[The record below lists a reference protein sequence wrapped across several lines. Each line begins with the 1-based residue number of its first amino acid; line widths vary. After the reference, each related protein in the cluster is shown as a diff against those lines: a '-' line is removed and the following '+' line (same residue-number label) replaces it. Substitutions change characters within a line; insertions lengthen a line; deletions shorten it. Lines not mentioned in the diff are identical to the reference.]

1 MKKRIAL
8 LAFCAAMVFVLAG
21 CDFITSLFWP
31 KVTLADAKEAWTAFG
46 SSFGAAMSTCT
57 VDNGSTSSAQKYKN
71 AAGTLSYETPVSSA
85 YPSISIF
92 TFTGYSESAS
102 LYKLSGTLTM
112 NVTSVST
119 ATMAFDIDM
128 DHASKPVKK
137 IAGTVPISPAPTDT
151 LKFNNE
157 EFTIADLN
165 SP

>member
-8 LAFCAAMVFVLAG
+8 LALCAAMVFVLAG

-31 KVTLADAKEAWTAFG
+31 KVTLADAKEAWAAFG
-46 SSFGAAMSTCT
+46 SSFGAVGTCT
-57 VDNGSTSSAQKYKN
+57 VDNGSTSSTLKYKN
-71 AAGTLSYETPVSSA
+71 AAGTLSYETPVSTA
-85 YPSISIF
+85 YPVISII
-92 TFTGYSESAS
+92 TFTGYSESVS

-112 NVTSVST
+112 NVTSAST